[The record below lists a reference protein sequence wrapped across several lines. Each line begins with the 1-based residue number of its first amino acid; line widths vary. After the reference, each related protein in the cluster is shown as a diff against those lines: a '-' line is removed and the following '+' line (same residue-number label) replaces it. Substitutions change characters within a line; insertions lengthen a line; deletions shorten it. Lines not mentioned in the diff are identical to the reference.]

1 MAASDTAAIQ
11 VLIVDNHELLRT
23 TLAIDLNQYAGLEV
37 VGLAANGEEA
47 IAQTE
52 ALLPDVILMDL
63 QMPVMDGFSAS
74 KHIKRDYPNIYII
87 AYTSLD
93 DPQIEVIAQTVPVDQ
108 VCYKDTKTET
118 LVELIRQ
125 AKDSQ
130 YAENQGC

>member
-1 MAASDTAAIQ
+1 VAAVDTATIR

-23 TLAIDLNQYAGLEV
+23 TLALDLNQYAGLEV

-63 QMPVMDGFSAS
+63 QMPVMDGFTAS
-74 KHIKRDYPNIYII
+74 KQIKRDYPKVYII

-93 DPQIEVIAQTVPVDQ
+93 DPQIEVIAQSVPVDQ
-108 VCYKDTKTET
+108 VCYKDTKTEV

-125 AKDSQ
+125 ARDSQ
-130 YAENQGC
+130 CSENQG

>member
-1 MAASDTAAIQ
+1 MAAVDTATIR

-63 QMPVMDGFSAS
+63 QMPVMDGFTAS
-74 KHIKRDYPNIYII
+74 KQIKRDYPKIYII

-93 DPQIEVIAQTVPVDQ
+93 DPQIEVIAQSVPVDQ
-108 VCYKDTKTET
+108 VCYKDTTTEV
-118 LVELIRQ
+118 LVQLIRQ
-125 AKDSQ
+125 ARDSQ
-130 YAENQGC
+130 CSENQG

>member
-1 MAASDTAAIQ
+1 MAAVDTATIR

-63 QMPVMDGFSAS
+63 QMPVMDGFTAS
-74 KHIKRDYPNIYII
+74 KQIKRDYPKIYII

-93 DPQIEVIAQTVPVDQ
+93 DPQIEVIAQSVPVDQ
-108 VCYKDTKTET
+108 VCYKDTKTEV
-118 LVELIRQ
+118 LVQLIRQ
-125 AKDSQ
+125 ARDSQ
-130 YAENQGC
+130 CSENQG

>member
-1 MAASDTAAIQ
+1 VAAVDTATIR

-63 QMPVMDGFSAS
+63 QMPVMDGFTAS
-74 KHIKRDYPNIYII
+74 KQIKRDYPKIYII

-93 DPQIEVIAQTVPVDQ
+93 DPQIEVIAQSVPVDQ
-108 VCYKDTKTET
+108 VCYKDTKTEV
-118 LVELIRQ
+118 LVQLIRQ
-125 AKDSQ
+125 ARDSQ
-130 YAENQGC
+130 CSENQG